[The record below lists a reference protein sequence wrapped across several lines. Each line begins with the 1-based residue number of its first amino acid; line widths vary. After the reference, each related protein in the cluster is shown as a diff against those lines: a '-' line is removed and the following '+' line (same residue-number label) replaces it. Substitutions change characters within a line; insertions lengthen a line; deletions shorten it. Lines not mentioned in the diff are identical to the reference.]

1 MHSTVCYL
9 MLALPVIG
17 WNAFGSFAASNG
29 LQSFDSK
36 EPTIT
41 DFVRG
46 EIVVRSYSTHL
57 TPFQLSARDDR
68 IKDCLRSGNCK
79 N

>member
-36 EPTIT
+36 EFRIT
-41 DFVRG
+41 DFVSS
-46 EIVVRSYSTHL
+46 EIVVGSYS